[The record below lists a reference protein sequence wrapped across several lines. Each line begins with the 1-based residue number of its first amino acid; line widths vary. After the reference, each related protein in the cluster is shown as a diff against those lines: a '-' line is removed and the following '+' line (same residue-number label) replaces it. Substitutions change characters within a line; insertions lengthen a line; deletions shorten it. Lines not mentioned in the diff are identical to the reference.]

1 MDWVEAPKHFRNQN
15 LYQKKIMVTGGLL
28 LIWSTTAF
36 WIPAKLLC
44 LRSMLSK
51 SMRYTEISR
60 LAPGIGPQ
68 KGSKSSPWQCP
79 TAHHTTNTS
88 KVELIE
94 LRSFASSIPDF
105 PSTDYYFFKHLENFL
120 QGKYFQNQQEAENAF
135 QEFVESWNMDF
146 YTTGINQL
154 ILHWQKCVDRIMV
167 PILINKDVLEP
178 SYND

>member
-1 MDWVEAPKHFRNQN
+1 
-15 LYQKKIMVTGGLL
+15 MVTVW
-28 LIWSTTAF
+28 WSAASLTHYSFLNPCETNTSEKYAQS
-36 WIPAKLLC
+36 I
-44 LRSMLSK
+44 
-51 SMRYTEISR
+51 SMRCTKIVMPAAST
-60 LAPGIGPQ
+60 GQQ
-68 KGSKSSPWQCP
+68 KGPNPSPQQWL